1 MFRHCHHVQGAY
13 TKISLKHTAIN
24 SLQQTYIVVM
34 LMFMQFPI
42 PLRYILDFDEYRII
56 DPSMIFY
63 VKIHTRDYQ

>member
-1 MFRHCHHVQGAY
+1 
-13 TKISLKHTAIN
+13 
-24 SLQQTYIVVM
+24 M